1 MKIKGIRFRLSFLFA
16 LTVAFLI
23 GSGAGESFF
32 ITIISAL
39 LHEAAHLFCLISYDA
54 PPTEIIIGAAG
65 FRMTKSSK
73 LLSYRQEIVT
83 SLAGVVVN
91 FGIAALMFLLYIYTG
106 RDERLLMPVY
116 ANLGLGI
123 INILPIEPLDGGK
136 ALYFYLC
143 HRTTEAAAR
152 RITERISLAFI
163 IPLFFASFFILIKS
177 GYNLTL
183 ICVTIYLGISL
194 ISRANNNR

>member
-1 MKIKGIRFRLSFLFA
+1 
-16 LTVAFLI
+16 
-23 GSGAGESFF
+23 
-32 ITIISAL
+32 
-39 LHEAAHLFCLISYDA
+39 
-54 PPTEIIIGAAG
+54 
-65 FRMTKSSK
+65 MTKSSK

-183 ICVTIYLGISL
+183 LCVTIYLGISL